1 MITLRIDGKEMEAQE
16 GEMLLS
22 VARRAGIE
30 ITALC
35 AEDRLAPYNSCGT
48 CVVDVEGMGIVKSCS
63 TPVRDGMVVNT
74 ASPEVEDTR
83 RTAIELLLSNHW
95 GDCVA
100 PCQLA
105 CPAHT
110 DCQGYVGLTANNLFE
125 ESLQLLYEALPFPAV
140 FGRICPAPCEDAC
153 RREIADEPVQIR
165 QIKGFVGDYGIDY
178 VPSVLPDTGKRIA
191 VVGGGPAGLSAA
203 YFLRRR
209 GHAVDVFD
217 AMPKMGGMLRY
228 GIPDYRL
235 PQEVLDREIDVLR
248 RMDIVFHNGK
258 RLGEDINYEE
268 LKREY
273 DAVFLGLGAWGSRA
287 MGLPGE
293 DRPAVV
299 QGSDFLRRVNEG
311 ERPILPKKVAV
322 IGGGNTAMDAARSA
336 IRLGAEVTVLY
347 RRGQEQMPALEHEV
361 KEAEEEGVVFS
372 YLTQPVEFATDG
384 EVLSTVKCVRM
395 ELGEPDESGRRRP
408 VPVEGSEFDVEAGMV
423 LLAVG
428 QTVDTSS
435 LAESGIS
442 LSRRGMIVAS
452 ERTGQTSDSKVFA
465 GGDVVTGPSIAV
477 EAVGAAHRAA
487 DAIDRFL
494 HGEQIESPSLYI
506 HVKHDVTRK
515 DIGSPAC
522 STRIRTPVRSVE
534 ERITDFEEYE
544 TGLREEEAIIA
555 GQRCLECG
563 CMAYNS
569 CLLREYATKTGS
581 SQETYA
587 GDLPHKLRDERHPF
601 IVRKAGK
608 CIDCGRCVRVCSEVC
623 GVNAIDFVNR
633 GINMEVQAAFDEAWQ
648 DSDCV
653 SCGACVDICPTGA
666 LYDRSVMEKQV
677 PLELEETE
685 TTCLLCGMGCD
696 AKVLSMNGKY
706 MRTTV
711 SDPNDVLCAR
721 GRYGWHTISSEQR
734 ITAPMVRCG
743 SSLLEVPWDEALKEA
758 REQLELAKGN
768 VAVFGTGL
776 LTCEEGWLVAR
787 LSEGLG
793 AGAPTFDVMPSCLHT
808 KLDLDRLVPI
818 SALDTSTLTVVV
830 GQRDRYD
837 KVVLDVLLRNAI
849 KRGATVVSIGGE
861 VPGAQVEL
869 KLDSLAAFI
878 VGLES
883 GEMPSKLGIGLD
895 VVSAPP
901 LFVIEEDK
909 ISPEALERISESF
922 GAHLDWRMTVIPAT
936 VNAIGLR
943 RLGFLE
949 ELRPSNRAWLA
960 IGADPMATSSGRQQ
974 FMGVETLVAVSS
986 VRTATTDHAHVV
998 LPMRLPYE
1006 TRGHV
1011 LTIRGEKKI
1020 SMAAES
1026 PIESETWEVLVRL
1039 AGAFG
1044 IASLP
1049 WQFDALTEI
1058 AMHAIETGVGQPIS
1072 AGTTQSSMAG
1082 VIDARLK
1089 GLGI

>member
-1 MITLRIDGKEMEAQE
+1 MITVTINGKKLEAQE
-16 GEMLLS
+16 GEMILS
-22 VARRAGIE
+22 VARHAGIE
-30 ITALC
+30 IPALC

-48 CVVDVEGMGIVKSCS
+48 CVVEVEGMGIVKSCS
-63 TPVRDGMVVNT
+63 TPVREGMVITTN
-74 ASPEVEDTR
+74 SPAAEDTR

-100 PCQLA
+100 PCQQA

-110 DCQGYVGLTANNLFE
+110 DCQGYVGLTANGLFE
-125 ESLQLLYEALPFPAV
+125 ESLQLLYEALPFPAA

-165 QIKGFVGDYGIDY
+165 HIKRFVGDYGIDY
-178 VPSVLPDTGKRIA
+178 LPSILPDTGRRIA

-235 PQEVLDREIDVLR
+235 PQDVLDREIDVLR
-248 RMDIVFHNGK
+248 RMNIVFYNGK
-258 RLGEDINYEE
+258 RLGKDIDYEE
-268 LKREY
+268 LKRQY
-273 DAVFLGLGAWGSRA
+273 DAVFLGLGAWGSRS

-293 DRPAVV
+293 EHPAVM
-299 QGSDFLRRVNEG
+299 QGSEFLRKVNEG

-336 IRLGAEVTVLY
+336 IRLGAGVTVLY

-361 KEAEEEGVVFS
+361 EEAEEEGVVFS
-372 YLTQPVEFATDG
+372 YLTQPVEFIADGAT
-384 EVLSTVKCVRM
+384 LSAVKCVRM

-408 VPVEGSEFDVEAGMV
+408 VPVEGSEFEVEAGMV

-428 QTVDTSS
+428 QTVDTTP

-442 LSRRGMIVAS
+442 LNRRGMIVAS
-452 ERTGQTSDSKVFA
+452 EASGQTSDPKVFA

-494 HGEQIESPSLYI
+494 RGEQVELPSLYI
-506 HVKHDVTRK
+506 HVKHDVTRN
-515 DIGSPAC
+515 DIGNPPQLP
-522 STRIRTPVRSVE
+522 RIRTPVRPVA
-534 ERITDFEEYE
+534 ERITDFDEYE
-544 TGLREEEAIIA
+544 SGLSEEEAMIA

-569 CLLREYATKTGS
+569 CLLREYATKTGA
-581 SQETYA
+581 SQDTY
-587 GDLPHKLRDERHPF
+587 GGEMLHKERDERHPF
-601 IVRKAGK
+601 IVHEAGK
-608 CIDCGRCVRVCSEVC
+608 CISCGRCVRVCSEVC

-633 GINMEVQAAFDEAWQ
+633 GIVMDVQAPFDEAWQ

-666 LYDRSVMEKQV
+666 LYDRSVIEKQV
-677 PLELEETE
+677 PHELDETQ
-685 TTCLLCGMGCD
+685 TTCLLCGMACD
-696 AKVLSMNGKY
+696 VKVLSMNGKY

-711 SDPNDVLCAR
+711 SDPDDVICAR
-721 GRYGWHTISSEQR
+721 GRYGWHTISNDRR
-734 ITAPMVRCG
+734 ITAPMIRCG
-743 SSLLEVPWDEALKEA
+743 SSLVEVPWDEALKQA
-758 REQLELAKGN
+758 REQLDLAKGN
-768 VAVFGTGL
+768 IAVFGTGL

-787 LSEGLG
+787 LSEGLR

-808 KLDLDRLVPI
+808 QLEGDRIVPI
-818 SALDTSTLTVVV
+818 SALDNSKLIIVV
-830 GQRDRYD
+830 GGRDRYD

-849 KRGATVVSIGGE
+849 NRGATVASVGAN

-869 KLDSLAAFI
+869 EPKDLAAFI
-878 VGLES
+878 ADLE
-883 GEMPSKLGIGLD
+883 LGN
-895 VVSAPP
+895 VAP
-901 LFVIEEDK
+901 LFVIEEDN
-909 ISPEALERISESF
+909 IPREALGQISESLA
-922 GAHLDWRMTVIPAT
+922 AHADWRMTVIPAT
-936 VNAIGLR
+936 VNAMGLR
-943 RLGFLE
+943 RLGFIE
-949 ELRPSNRAWLA
+949 ELRPSTRAWLA
-960 IGADPMATSSGRQQ
+960 IGADPMATPSGRQQ

-998 LPMRLPYE
+998 FPMRLPYE

-1011 LTIRGEKKI
+1011 LTVRGEKELSI
-1020 SMAAES
+1020 AAKS
-1026 PIESETWEVLVRL
+1026 PIESETWEVLIRL

-1044 IASLP
+1044 ISSLP
-1049 WQFDALTEI
+1049 WQFEALTEI
-1058 AMHAIETGVGQPIS
+1058 AMRAVEAGVGQPIS

-1082 VIDARLK
+1082 IIDARLK
-1089 GLGI
+1089 SRGI

>member
-1 MITLRIDGKEMEAQE
+1 MITVRINGKEMEAQE
-16 GEMLLS
+16 GEVILS

-35 AEDRLAPYNSCGT
+35 AEDRLVPYNSCGT
-48 CVVDVEGMGIVKSCS
+48 CVVDVEGMGIVKSCT
-63 TPVRDGMVVNT
+63 TPVRDGMVVTTN
-74 ASPEVEDTR
+74 SPEAEDTR
-83 RTAIELLLSNHW
+83 KTAIELLLSNHW

-100 PCQLA
+100 PCQQA

-110 DCQGYVGLTANNLFE
+110 DCQGYVGLTANRLFE
-125 ESLQLLYEALPFPAV
+125 ESLHLLYEALPFPAV

-165 QIKGFVGDYGIDY
+165 HIKRFVGDYGVDY
-178 VPSVLPDTGKRIA
+178 VPSALPDTGKRVV

-235 PQEVLDREIDVLR
+235 PQDVLDREIDVLR

-258 RLGEDINYEE
+258 RLGEDIDYEE
-268 LKREY
+268 LKRGY
-273 DAVFLGLGAWGSRA
+273 DAVFIGLGAWGSRK

-293 DRPAVV
+293 DHPAVM

-336 IRLGAEVTVLY
+336 IRLGAEVSILY
-347 RRGQEQMPALEHEV
+347 RRGQEEMPALEHEV

-384 EVLSTVKCVRM
+384 EVLSTAKCVRM

-408 VPVEGSEFDVEAGMV
+408 VPVEGSEFNVDAGMV

-428 QTVDTSS
+428 QTVDTSP

-494 HGEQIESPSLYI
+494 RGEKIEAPSLYI
-506 HVKHDVTRK
+506 HVKHDVTRR
-515 DIGSPAC
+515 DIGNPAH
-522 STRIRTPVRSVE
+522 TPRIRTLVRPVE
-534 ERITDFEEYE
+534 ERITDFAEYE
-544 TGLREEEAIIA
+544 TALSEEEAMIA
-555 GQRCLECG
+555 GERCLECG

-569 CLLREYATKTGS
+569 CMLREYATKTGA
-581 SQETYA
+581 SQDAYA
-587 GDLPHKLRDERHPF
+587 GDLPHKGRDDRHPF

-666 LYDRSVMEKQV
+666 LYDRSVLEKQV
-677 PLELEETE
+677 PHELEETE
-685 TTCLLCGMGCD
+685 STCVLCGMGCNV
-696 AKVLSMNGKY
+696 KVLTMNGKY

-711 SDPNDVLCAR
+711 FDSNDVLCAR

-776 LTCEEGWLVAR
+776 LTCEEGWLVTR

-793 AGAPTFDVMPSCLHT
+793 AGAPTFDVMPTCSHP
-808 KLDLDRLVPI
+808 KLDADRIVPI
-818 SALDTSTLTVVV
+818 SALETARLIVVV
-830 GQRDRYD
+830 GQRNRYE

-849 KRGATVVSIGGE
+849 SRGATVVSIGAK

-869 KLDSLAAFI
+869 ELDSFVTFI
-878 VGLES
+878 AGLES
-883 GEMPSKLGIGLD
+883 GNMPSELGIGLD
-895 VVSAPP
+895 EINTSP
-901 LFVIEEDK
+901 LFVIEEVG
-909 ISPEALERISESF
+909 ISEEALGQITKSLS
-922 GAHLDWRMTVIPAT
+922 AHADWHITMIPAT
-936 VNAIGLR
+936 ANALGLR

-949 ELRPSNRAWLA
+949 ELRPSTRAWLA
-960 IGADPMATSSGRQQ
+960 IGSDPLAASYGRQK

-986 VRTATTDHAHVV
+986 IRTATTDQAHVV
-998 LPMRLPYE
+998 FPMRFPYE

-1020 SMAAES
+1020 SIAAES
-1026 PIESETWEVLVRL
+1026 PIQSETWEVLVRL

-1044 IASLP
+1044 ISSLP
-1049 WQFDALTEI
+1049 RQFEALTET
-1058 AMHAIETGVGQPIS
+1058 AMHAVETGVGQPVS

-1089 GLGI
+1089 NLGI